1 MLSSEPVH
9 PVSRILPVL
18 AVIGAL
24 ALGLSLA
31 AQQPTFRSGS
41 RVVPSYVTVTDGNNR
56 LVTDLT
62 REDFEILDN
71 GRVQDV
77 SIFDNEVRPI
87 TVVVMLDTS
96 ISMTH
101 RLTDLYAGAEQF
113 LLRLLPHDKATVGA
127 FNDKIEFAS
136 TFTSDR
142 QTLISA
148 LKHLDFGNET
158 HLYDAVHSSLDQLEK
173 VDGRK
178 VILLFTDGADF
189 GSRQGSGRALERARD
204 GEVMIYGIGLET
216 EFFNGQSYV
225 RSKPDSILNRFA
237 NETGGGYFDLK
248 KNADLNA
255 SFTRIAQELRSQ
267 YLLGFSPASLD
278 GKVHKLEVRVKRPG
292 LKTRS
297 RRSYIASAE
306 GTIN

>member
-1 MLSSEPVH
+1 MHFSG
-9 PVSRILPVL
+9 RLPAL
-18 AVIGAL
+18 AAIGVL
-24 ALGLSLA
+24 ALGFSLA
-31 AQQPTFRSGS
+31 AQEPTFRSGS
-41 RVVPSYVTVTDGNNR
+41 RVVPSYVTVVDADNR

-62 REDFEILDN
+62 RDDFEVYDN
-71 GRVQDV
+71 GRLQEIT
-77 SIFDNEVRPI
+77 IFDNEVRPF

-96 ISMTH
+96 VSMTD
-101 RLTDLYAGAEQF
+101 RLNDLNAGAEQF
-113 LLRLLPHDKATVGA
+113 LMRLLPHDKATVGA

-136 TFTSDR
+136 TFTSNRDS
-142 QTLISA
+142 LISA
-148 LKHLDFGNET
+148 LKRLDFGNMT
-158 HLYDAVHSSLDQLEK
+158 RLYDAVHASLDQLEK
-173 VDGRK
+173 IEGRK

-267 YLLGFSPASLD
+267 YLLGFSPAALD
-278 GKVHKLEVRVKRPG
+278 GKVHKLEVRMKRPG

-297 RRSYIASAE
+297 RRSYVASAE
-306 GTIN
+306 GTKN

>member
-1 MLSSEPVH
+1 LAAVGVLS
-9 PVSRILPVL
+9 
-18 AVIGAL
+18 
-24 ALGLSLA
+24 LGLPLA
-31 AQQPTFRSGS
+31 GQQPTFRSGS
-41 RVVPSYVTVTDGNNR
+41 RVVPSYVTVTDGSNR

-71 GRVQDV
+71 GRLQEVT
-77 SIFDNEVRPI
+77 IFDNEVRPF

-101 RLTDLYAGAEQF
+101 RLKDLFAGAEQF

-127 FNDKIEFAS
+127 FNDKIEFSS

-142 QTLISA
+142 QSLVSS

-158 HLYDAVHSSLDQLEK
+158 RLYDAVHSSLDQLEK

-189 GSRQGSGRALERARD
+189 GSRQGSGQALERARD

-216 EFFNGQSYV
+216 EFFNGQSVV

-248 KNADLNA
+248 KNADLNS

-278 GKVHKLEVRVKRPG
+278 GKIHKLEVRVKRPG

>member
-1 MLSSEPVH
+1 MQPLGRVLPGLAGIGLLS
-9 PVSRILPVL
+9 
-18 AVIGAL
+18 
-24 ALGLSLA
+24 LGLSLD

-41 RVVPSYVTVTDGNNR
+41 RVVPSYVTVTDESNR
-56 LVTDLT
+56 LVTDLS

-71 GRVQDV
+71 GRPQELT
-77 SIFDNEVRPI
+77 IFDNEVRPI
-87 TVVVMLDTS
+87 SVVVMLDTS
-96 ISMTH
+96 ISMTN
-101 RLTDLYAGAEQF
+101 RLKDLNDGAEQF

-136 TFTSDR
+136 GFTADR
-142 QTLISA
+142 NSLISA
-148 LKHLDFGNET
+148 LKHLDFGNQT
-158 HLYDAVHSSLDQLEK
+158 RLYDAVHASLDQLEK

-189 GSRQGSGRALERARD
+189 GSRQGSGKALERARD

-267 YLLGFSPASLD
+267 YLLGFSPAALD

-297 RRSYIASAE
+297 RRSYVASAE
-306 GTIN
+306 GTAE

>member
-1 MLSSEPVH
+1 MH
-9 PVSRILPVL
+9 PAGRFLPGLATIAIL
-18 AVIGAL
+18 G
-24 ALGLSLA
+24 LGLSVA

-41 RVVPSYVTVTDGNNR
+41 RIVPSYVTVVDGTNR
-56 LVTDLT
+56 LVTDLS

-71 GRVQDV
+71 GRPQELT
-77 SIFDNEVRPI
+77 IFDNEVRPFSA
-87 TVVVMLDTS
+87 VVMLDTS

-101 RLTDLYAGAEQF
+101 RLNDLYAGAEQF
-113 LLRLLPHDKATVGA
+113 LLRLLPHDKASIGG
-127 FNDKIEFAS
+127 FNDKIEFATGFS
-136 TFTSDR
+136 SDR
-142 QTLISA
+142 NSLISA
-148 LKHLDFGNET
+148 LKRLDFGNET
-158 HLYDAVHSSLDQLEK
+158 HLYDAVYASLDQLEK
-173 VDGRK
+173 VEGRK

-237 NETGGGYFDLK
+237 NETGGGFFDLK
-248 KNADLNA
+248 KNADLNT

-267 YLLGFSPASLD
+267 YLLGFSPATLD

-297 RRSYIASAE
+297 RRSYVASAE
-306 GTIN
+306 GTTD